1 MSINPA
7 PRPGIAHILFKISS
21 SIPVI
26 LLQPL
31 LCPSHSS
38 VASAHCCP
46 AAAISAAIILSHRN
60 NERYILP
67 FARKNLQMHPVA
79 SGPEARMPHL
89 YDQGSTM
96 VLDSFPD
103 HPMNVDISAIGC
115 RTTTGYFGINSALT
129 PPESVIA
136 DDAKSEAPD
145 SDIEC
150 EFNKHTSAKI
160 LARARSVLQ
169 DEAQSICTLS
179 ALLAMKTL
187 IPFIRI
193 MHQCRGHI
201 ILTGIGKSGLIAQKI
216 SATLASTGRPSF
228 FLHSTE
234 ALHGDMGRISR
245 RDIVIALSNSGESP
259 EISQIARSL
268 KATTFR
274 IDEGSSDDE
283 YMDNPFSG
291 TKFLLITG
299 NARSSLSRFADAV
312 LCIGDMAEAC
322 SFNVVPTNTTTA
334 MLALGDAL
342 ALCLFELLSGRRYSI
357 KTFANFHPGGSLG
370 KKLVRVQQVMSPC
383 GSLVQTSDSL
393 REIIA
398 TLDLN
403 ANGKNSTVVIVDSA
417 YRFVRLFTDR
427 DLRQLLVRYS
437 DGTSLSL
444 DAPIREGLTLLEQ
457 PQHPA
462 CLLNQKML
470 VGDAHRLMEARGVH
484 TAVVT
489 DDKQFPIGMISI

>member
-1 MSINPA
+1 M
-7 PRPGIAHILFKISS
+7 H
-21 SIPVI
+21 
-26 LLQPL
+26 PL
-31 LCPSHSS
+31 SS
-38 VASAHCCP
+38 VQS
-46 AAAISAAIILSHRN
+46 LR
-60 NERYILP
+60 LP
-67 FARKNLQMHPVA
+67 HIYDP
-79 SGPEARMPHL
+79 SGI
-89 YDQGSTM
+89 M
-96 VLDSFPD
+96 VMDGYQDNS
-103 HPMNVDISAIGC
+103 MNVDLPSGC
-115 RTTTGYFGINSALT
+115 RTPADYFGINSALT
-129 PPESVIA
+129 PPESVAA

-145 SDIEC
+145 CDAEFD
-150 EFNKHTSAKI
+150 FNKHTSSTI
-160 LARARSVLQ
+160 LARARAVLNE
-169 DEAQSICTLS
+169 EAQSISTLS
-179 ALLAMKTL
+179 ALLTMNTF

-201 ILTGIGKSGLIAQKI
+201 ILTGIGKSGLIAQKV

-234 ALHGDMGRISR
+234 ALHGDMGRITR
-245 RDIVIALSNSGESP
+245 RDVVIALSNSGESP

-283 YMDNPFSG
+283 YTDNPFSG

-312 LCIGDMAEAC
+312 ICIGDMPEAC

-383 GSLVQTSDSL
+383 GSLVQTNDSL
-393 REIIA
+393 REVIA
-398 TLDLN
+398 TLDAN
-403 ANGKNSTVVIVDSA
+403 ANGKDSTVVIVDAA

-427 DLRQLLVRYS
+427 DLRQLLLVRYS
-437 DGTSLSL
+437 DGTSLSM
-444 DAPIREGLTLLEQ
+444 DFPIGEGIALLEE
-457 PQHPA
+457 PPHTA

-470 VGDAHRLMEARGVH
+470 VGDAHRLMESRGLC

-489 DDKQFPIGMISI
+489 DDKQFPIGMINM